1 MRVAQNGIRAMDPIQ
16 AIVDSLYTLKLYNK
30 EEIKN
35 LIKAIKTDKNNI
47 RSIELELTQELRER
61 FMDTTGGEI
70 LIEKKMK
77 FIDEFIKFLIY
88 WYKTETL

>member
-1 MRVAQNGIRAMDPIQ
+1 MDPIQ
-16 AIVDSLYTLKLYNK
+16 AIVDSLYTLKVYNK

-47 RSIELELTQELRER
+47 RNIELELTQELRER
-61 FMDTTGGEI
+61 FIETTGGEI

-77 FIDEFIKFLIY
+77 FIDKLINFLIY

>member
-1 MRVAQNGIRAMDPIQ
+1 MDPIR
-16 AIVDSLYTLKLYNK
+16 AIVDSLYTLKVFQK

-35 LIKAIKTDKNNI
+35 LIKTLKAEKNNI
-47 RSIELELTQELRER
+47 RNIELELTEELRER
-61 FMDTTGGEI
+61 SIDTTGGEI

-88 WYKTETL
+88 WYKSEAL

>member
-1 MRVAQNGIRAMDPIQ
+1 MDPIRS
-16 AIVDSLYTLKLYNK
+16 IVDSLYTLKVFNK

-35 LIKAIKTDKNNI
+35 LIRAIKAEKNNI
-47 RSIELELTQELRER
+47 RNIELELTEELRER
-61 FMDTTGGEI
+61 FIETTGGEI

-88 WYKTETL
+88 WYKKETL